1 MFVVFHPNRNDRP
14 MSMRRLNRG
23 GYMSFSH
30 MVAELRMDRLPNMRY
45 RTDGE
50 ALTRE
55 STTPF
60 DSPAGAMAGAR
71 AMKTLTWWFNLGWM
85 ARVANA

>member
-1 MFVVFHPNRNDRP
+1 
-14 MSMRRLNRG
+14 MSMRRENRG
-23 GYMSFSH
+23 GYMSVSH
-30 MVAELRMDRLPNMRY
+30 MVAELRIDRLPNMRY

-71 AMKTLTWWFNLGWM
+71 AMKTLTWWFSLGWM